1 MYLEDNFPIECS
13 QLMLIFTAGVQLAGS
28 FSISRQHVA
37 KVTDA
42 DVDCLAQRHL
52 GVSETGVDPP
62 PKSTFKR
69 ENDDKPSFVGY
80 TTFRHSHFRNRQ
92 FLMKLCSF
100 PGFSIL
106 LCGEDIS
113 MDTEDICF

>member
-1 MYLEDNFPIECS
+1 MMYLEDNFPIECS

-69 ENDDKPSFVGY
+69 ENDDKPSHLLG
-80 TTFRHSHFRNRQ
+80 T
-92 FLMKLCSF
+92 L
-100 PGFSIL
+100 FS
-106 LCGEDIS
+106 DTAIS
-113 MDTEDICF
+113 EIVNSS